1 MECWNIGIMC
11 RGTNN
16 TSPTPSFQYSN
27 TPLPHFSHMEASEK
41 KINPILLAQEII
53 KFRKEKHPFGY
64 NYAVKIRMGHAEIQD
79 LTAIADILSAIEEL
93 GYTVARKPN

>member
-1 MECWNIGIMC
+1 
-11 RGTNN
+11 
-16 TSPTPSFQYSN
+16 
-27 TPLPHFSHMEASEK
+27 MEASEK
-41 KINPILLAQEII
+41 KVNPILLAQEII

-93 GYTVARKPN
+93 GYAIARKT